1 MIIKLDRCGVY
12 LCLEGLLT
20 YPAIKV
26 VLFIAEEVGMIG
38 SSAVDIDWFKDCAFI
53 FQSDRKGDSDLIYY
67 SNGVDMMDQDF
78 KDFIKPELD
87 NYGYTFVSGL
97 ATDVGALVKRKVGCV
112 CFNISSGYFDAH
124 SLSKPLKKTFF
135 VSLLV
140 LVFLAPLVVYF
151 LLSQSTHESKGYE
164 ACKKLSVKHPNAFR
178 GPLPLKDEPRY
189 SLGSY
194 QDFIKANGQPD
205 SEYVY
210 KVGRTSIE
218 SYNYIYNKSLF
229 CTLLVE
235 EGIIISASTT
245 VEIH

>member
-1 MIIKLDRCGVY
+1 MVIKLDRCGVY

-26 VLFIAEEVGMIG
+26 ALFIAEEAGCIG

-87 NYGYTFVSGL
+87 DYGYTFVSGL

-124 SLSKPLKKTFF
+124 SLEEKVCLTAVENNMNLVFNIMDKCLKENKRFEYEYKAKTYTTGSGGYNRNYGYGYGYGSYGDEYDDDYEWNGRYYQKDEKKAKRASYKN
-135 VSLLV
+135 SLLTDSE
-140 LVFLAPLVVYF
+140 LA
-151 LLSQSTHESKGYE
+151 EIE
-164 ACKKLSVKHPNAFR
+164 AFNDPNIW
-178 GPLPLKDEPRY
+178 KT
-189 SLGSY
+189 
-194 QDFIKANGQPD
+194 IKA
-205 SEYVY
+205 
-210 KVGRTSIE
+210 
-218 SYNYIYNKSLF
+218 L
-229 CTLLVE
+229 
-235 EGIIISASTT
+235 
-245 VEIH
+245 